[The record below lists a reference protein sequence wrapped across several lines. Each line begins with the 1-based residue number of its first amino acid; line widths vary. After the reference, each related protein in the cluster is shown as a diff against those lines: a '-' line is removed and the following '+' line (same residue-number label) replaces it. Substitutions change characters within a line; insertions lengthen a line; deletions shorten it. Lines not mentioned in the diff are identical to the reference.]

1 MATGSILDSK
11 ITHRKC
17 VLSKNLDEI
26 HAGLETS
33 IILTCY
39 GHSKFVCLIMMKY
52 NKTATTVSQLL
63 FTKHTMQIMKTE
75 FCELVSSMQVCWRNL
90 PQVSVFVMYCVIYSQ
105 MVGT

>member
-1 MATGSILDSK
+1 MERFLATGSILDSK
-11 ITHRKC
+11 IMHRKC

-39 GHSKFVCLIMMKY
+39 GHSKFVCLIMMIY

-63 FTKHTMQIMKTE
+63 FTKHTMQIMKTILLTGIFNACMLE
-75 FCELVSSMQVCWRNL
+75 KFASGFSFCHVL
-90 PQVSVFVMYCVIYSQ
+90 
-105 MVGT
+105 